1 LKVRDLVQLNIP
13 SAPAIQTV
21 DLVKKYGSGESET
34 YALRNVNF
42 TVAKGD
48 FVSIIG
54 PSGSGKST
62 LLNMIG
68 ALDRPTSGKVYLD
81 GLDISKL
88 PSAELAKIRNRK
100 IGFVFQQFNLLN
112 RISVRDNVELP
123 LAISGVPEKKRRK
136 ISMDLLEQFGI
147 KSKARNKP
155 TQLSGGEQQRVAVA
169 RALANDPS
177 VILADEPT
185 GNLDTTNTEIV
196 MEILENLHDQ
206 TGKTI
211 VIITHNVELAK
222 RTRSAIMIRDGRV
235 YEVTDNLGGNNGG
248 AIAS

>member
-1 LKVRDLVQLNIP
+1 MIHLNLP
-13 SAPAIQTV
+13 SSPSIQTV
-21 DLVKKYGSGESET
+21 DLVKRYGSGESET
-34 YALRNVNF
+34 YALRGVNF

-68 ALDRPTSGKVYLD
+68 ALDRPSSGKVFLD

-88 PSAELAKIRNRK
+88 PSAQLAEIRNKK

-112 RISVRDNVELP
+112 RISVQDNVELP
-123 LAISGVPEKKRRK
+123 LAINGVPEAKRK
-136 ISMDLLEQFGI
+136 QVSMRLLEQFGI
-147 KSKARNKP
+147 ASKARNKP
-155 TQLSGGEQQRVAVA
+155 NQLSGGEQQRVAVA

-185 GNLDTTNTEIV
+185 GNLDTANTEIV
-196 MEILENLHDQ
+196 MEILENLHEQ
-206 TGKTI
+206 TGKTV
-211 VIITHNVELAK
+211 VIITHNIELAK
-222 RTRSAIMIRDGRV
+222 RTKSAIMIRDGRI
-235 YEVTDNLGGNNGG
+235 YEMTAGLAKGAKEGN
-248 AIAS
+248 AS

>member
-1 LKVRDLVQLNIP
+1 MSTKEIQLNVPP
-13 SAPAIQTV
+13 SKAIEAV

-42 TVAKGD
+42 SVANGD

-62 LLNMIG
+62 LLNLIG
-68 ALDRPTSGKVYLD
+68 ALDRPTSGKIFID
-81 GLDISKL
+81 GIDISTL
-88 PSAELAKIRNRK
+88 RNSELARIRNKK
-100 IGFVFQQFNLLN
+100 IGFVFQSFNLLN

-123 LAISGVPEKKRRK
+123 LAISGVSEKERRK
-136 ISMDLLEQFGI
+136 ISMHLLDQFGI
-147 KSKARNKP
+147 ASKAKNKP
-155 TQLSGGEQQRVAVA
+155 NQLSGGEQQRVAVA

-177 VILADEPT
+177 MILADEPT

-196 MEILENLHDQ
+196 MEILENLHEQ

-211 VIITHNVELAK
+211 VIITHNIELAK
-222 RTRSAIMIRDGRV
+222 RTRTAIVIRDGQID
-235 YEVTDNLGGNNGG
+235 EVREN
-248 AIAS
+248 